1 MTRQGESGEAREP
14 SAKYAV
20 LRKVARLLDLFT
32 VDAPEWSV
40 GDIAQALGLP
50 LSSTSEMM
58 KVIESEGFLRRVKT
72 GRYRMGWRVVAMH
85 RVLTETSELLDVAGP
100 AMEALV
106 ARFNETMHLSVLER
120 GQVVYLRKVQGN
132 RALQIGAT
140 GVGFR
145 IVAHA
150 TGVGKLLMAH
160 RPWAEVEA
168 LLQREGM
175 PALTAN
181 TITTPERLREELA
194 CIRAQGYAYDLEEG
208 MPELC
213 CVAAP
218 IRDFTGGVVAAL
230 SLSLPAYR
238 FPEVRDR
245 YRESL
250 LKTVAELSGEL
261 GYVS

>member
-1 MTRQGESGEAREP
+1 MTRQSEPGEGRESP
-14 SAKYAV
+14 GKYAV

-40 GDIAQALGLP
+40 GEIAQALGLP
-50 LSSTSEMM
+50 LSSTSEIL
-58 KVIESEGFLRRVKT
+58 KVIESEGFLRRVRT

-85 RVLTETSELLDVAGP
+85 RVLTETSELLDVAQP

-106 ARFNETMHLSVLER
+106 ARFNETLHLAALER
-120 GQVVYLRKVQGN
+120 GQVIYLQKMQGN
-132 RALQIGAT
+132 RALQIGVT
-140 GVGFR
+140 GVGLR

-160 RPWAEVEA
+160 QPWAVVEA
-168 LLQREGM
+168 MLEREGM

-181 TITTPERLREELA
+181 TITSPERLRDELA
-194 CIRAQGYAYDLEEG
+194 RIRAQGYAYDLEEG

-218 IRDFTGGVVAAL
+218 ISDFTGQVVAAL

-238 FPEVRDR
+238 FAEVRDL

-250 LKTVAELSGEL
+250 LRTAAELSGAL
-261 GYVS
+261 GYAP